1 MKLQNTINR
10 CPIISKEPT
19 VNIAG
24 TAPVPAFTP
33 TPCPGTGTHHVW
45 DSHYHEHLDGDWI
58 EVTCPECEWVALG
71 LLFPNS
77 NDRLEFLVPDDMY
90 DENPKGVSMWRETI
104 RTHNPFPHLVNSSGQ
119 PLGPALLPT
128 PIVNYHTHSKAPT
141 KNVAGGVDW
150 LI

>member
-104 RTHNPFPHLVNSSGQ
+104 RSHNPFPHLVSSSGKII
-119 PLGPALLPT
+119 GPSLLPT
-128 PIVNYHTHSKAPT
+128 PIVNYHTHSKEPVIVG
-141 KNVAGGVDW
+141 NEEHW

>member
-10 CPIISKEPT
+10 CPIISKGPT

-45 DSHYHEHLDGDWI
+45 DSHSYEHLDGDWI
-58 EVTCPECEWVALG
+58 EVTCPKCEWVALG
-71 LLFPNS
+71 LLVPNT
-77 NDRLEFLVPDDMY
+77 NHRLEFLVPDDMY
-90 DENPKGVSMWRETI
+90 DENPKGVSMWRE
-104 RTHNPFPHLVNSSGQ
+104 RDGREVHF
-119 PLGPALLPT
+119 
-128 PIVNYHTHSKAPT
+128 HTHSKEPVIVG
-141 KNVAGGVDW
+141 NEEHW